1 MRQGEVYAVGISEVP
16 DGVQGRGLEIR
27 KNGQVLYCNLMP
39 LFVTVKTNTAINVD
53 YSGAYHVVRRT
64 EDKIL
69 AEGILELPSGSSF
82 RFEDFYGVDNS
93 GFWMKR
99 KVQVLKK
106 EVTSDFPLGF
116 L

>member
-1 MRQGEVYAVGISEVP
+1 MRQGGSLCGWNIRSTGWSSGTG
-16 DGVQGRGLEIR
+16 GVEIR

-53 YSGAYHVVRRT
+53 YSGAYHAVRRT

-99 KVQVLKK
+99 KVQIGRAHV
-106 EVTSDFPLGF
+106 
-116 L
+116 